1 MKIGIIIKKFWNTL
15 ESLDFLTNIIFKNK
29 IHYKLWDGTW
39 DLTSLVLKKTI
50 DNNFDKN
57 CKKYLDIG
65 CGHVALFG
73 QYIKKQ
79 FPKTY
84 VVSSDKYRNVLTCAR
99 KNISKNKHKI
109 DLVESNLFD
118 NISGKFDLITA
129 NLPYVPKK
137 IKHGIEKGSVRYNS
151 RYSGNDGTE
160 LSRLFLRQVGNYLKP
175 NGKVYF
181 GVNCY
186 YIKEKDCIKLIK
198 KNNFKIKTIVKNKFN
213 SARVFIIEK

>member
-1 MKIGIIIKKFWNTL
+1 MKIGRFIKKFWNTL
-15 ESLDFLTNIIFKNK
+15 ESYDVLTKIIFKNK

-50 DNNFDKN
+50 DSDFDRNYKN
-57 CKKYLDIG
+57 YLDIG

-73 QYIKKQ
+73 QYIKKKY
-79 FPKTY
+79 PKTH
-84 VVSSDKYRNVLTCAR
+84 VVSSDKYSNVINCAK
-99 KNISKNKHKI
+99 KNILKNKHKI
-109 DLVESNLFD
+109 DLIESNLFS
-118 NISGKFDLITA
+118 NILGKFDLITA

-137 IKHGIEKGSVRYNS
+137 IKHGIKKGSVRYNS

-160 LSRLFLRQVGNYLKP
+160 LSWLFLKQVGRFLKP

-186 YIKEKDCIKLIK
+186 YIKEENCMQLIK
-198 KNNFKIKTIVKNKFN
+198 KNNFKIKKIIKKKFN